1 MITTN
6 VTKMIQEQ
14 LSGLRAETETVNEGQ
29 HIDSEGTVWSEP
41 TSWGEGGSCYGK
53 YNVRLRE
60 NYDKLSDEC
69 FEEMVITT
77 TQSPKFEQMT
87 FDALLSTDGDTIK
100 FYQDIADAAKE
111 WTEKPSDKRNSVEAL
126 RHVLDLAKNVVDSY
140 EGNLAATL
148 KNKESIRIVSNIVE
162 HFEK

>member
-41 TSWGEGGSCYGK
+41 ASWGEADSCYGT
-53 YNVRLRE
+53 YDVCLPE
-60 NYDKLSDEC
+60 DYDKLSDEEC
-69 FEEMVITT
+69 REMLGTT
-77 TQSPKFEQMT
+77 THTPKYEQMT
-87 FDALLSTDGDTIK
+87 FDALLSTDGDTVK

-111 WTEKPSDKRNSVEAL
+111 WTDKPSDKRNSVEAL
-126 RHVLDLAKNVVDSY
+126 RHVLDLAKAVVDSY
-140 EGNLAATL
+140 EGNLAETL